1 MTNKTLVFNTGRQYS
16 SKGQRIAAMQL
27 DTGAIAFV
35 DIDRGLD
42 YVIPADFSPW
52 VRFNRESILSIYD
65 KSSDVL
71 DSLSQANL
79 SGLIDQL
86 TAAAEAI

>member
-1 MTNKTLVFNTGRQYS
+1 MTNKTIVFNTGRQYS

-27 DTGAIAFV
+27 DNGAIAFV

-42 YVIPADFSPW
+42 YLIPADFSPW
-52 VRFNRESILSIYD
+52 IKFDRASILSIYD

-79 SGLIDQL
+79 GGLIDQL
-86 TAAAEAI
+86 AAAAKEA

>member
-1 MTNKTLVFNTGRQYS
+1 MTNKTIVFNTGRQYS
-16 SKGQRIAAMQL
+16 SNGQRIAAMQL
-27 DTGAIAFV
+27 DNGAIAFV

-42 YVIPADFSPW
+42 YLIPADFSPW
-52 VRFNRESILSIYD
+52 VRFDRASILSIYD

-86 TAAAEAI
+86 AAAAREI